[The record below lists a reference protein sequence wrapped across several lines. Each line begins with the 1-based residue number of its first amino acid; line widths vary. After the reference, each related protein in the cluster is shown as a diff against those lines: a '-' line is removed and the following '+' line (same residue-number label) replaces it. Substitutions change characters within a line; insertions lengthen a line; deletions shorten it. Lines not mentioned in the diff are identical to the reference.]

1 MHHDIQKGT
10 GMTTTSSP
18 EVWLAGLRAEL
29 DLIDAT
35 LLDTLKTRIDVCV
48 RIAEHKREHGVPMM
62 QPHRIGIVQERAAR
76 YGAEHGV
83 DGTFLRRLSG
93 LPAAE
98 LAWENSV
105 LGRYADELGRQGVDV
120 GRALLTLSR
129 LPSARGSPQPE

>member
-1 MHHDIQKGT
+1 
-10 GMTTTSSP
+10 MTTTSSP

-83 DGTFLRRLSG
+83 DGTFLRRLYD
-93 LPAAE
+93 LIIEETCRVEDLVIDAPD
-98 LAWENSV
+98 
-105 LGRYADELGRQGVDV
+105 ADDRQPVTDN
-120 GRALLTLSR
+120 AS
-129 LPSARGSPQPE
+129 